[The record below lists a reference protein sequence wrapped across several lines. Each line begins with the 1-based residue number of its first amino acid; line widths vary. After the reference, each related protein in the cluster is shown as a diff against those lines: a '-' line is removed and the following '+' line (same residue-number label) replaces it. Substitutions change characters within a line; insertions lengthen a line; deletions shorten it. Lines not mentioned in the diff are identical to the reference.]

1 MYSSLN
7 ITATYTNNHYRINLD
22 NLRSSMLSQNNVY
35 AQITSIT
42 KYVSYRTEAIKDGS
56 YIYLDV
62 YCNARTSFY
71 FCVWAY

>member
-1 MYSSLN
+1 M
-7 ITATYTNNHYRINLD
+7 I
-22 NLRSSMLSQNNVY
+22 SQTDVY
-35 AQITSIT
+35 AQITPIT

-71 FCVWAY
+71 FCVWVY